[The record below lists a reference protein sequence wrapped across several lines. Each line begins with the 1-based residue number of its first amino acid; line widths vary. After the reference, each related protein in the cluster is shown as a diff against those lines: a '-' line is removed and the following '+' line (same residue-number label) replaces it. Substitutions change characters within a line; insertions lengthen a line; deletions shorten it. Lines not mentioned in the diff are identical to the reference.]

1 MGKDKLM
8 NYIKFEDGKMLLT
21 DDGIQQNG
29 TELIVVITNDSYE
42 FETVKDTLLLL
53 SDITIYGCVDEDTD
67 EYVANYYENYKLS
80 SLEYNIDD
88 DTYTATFIRIDD
100 TEKRLD
106 EIESTLNEI
115 LMGGAE

>member
-1 MGKDKLM
+1 MGKGELM
-8 NYIKFEDGKMLLT
+8 NYIKIEDGKMLLT

-29 TELIVVITNDSYE
+29 TELSIVITNDSYE
-42 FETVKDTLLLL
+42 FKTVKDTLLSL
-53 SDITIYGCVDEDTD
+53 SDITIYGCVDEDTN
-67 EYVANYYENYKLS
+67 EYVAKEFENYKLS

-88 DTYTATFIRIDD
+88 DLYRVTFIRIDE

-106 EIESTLNEI
+106 EIESTINEI

>member
-1 MGKDKLM
+1 MGKGELM
-8 NYIKFEDGKMLLT
+8 NYIQFEDDKMRLT

-29 TELIVVITNDSYE
+29 TELSIVITNDSYE
-42 FETVKDTLLLL
+42 FEVVKDTLLLL

-80 SLEYNIDD
+80 ALEYNIDD
-88 DTYTATFIRIDD
+88 DTYKATFIRIDD

-106 EIESTLNEI
+106 EIESTINEI
-115 LMGGAE
+115 LMGGTE

>member
-29 TELIVVITNDSYE
+29 TELSIVITNDSYG
-42 FETVKDTLLLL
+42 FEVVKDTLLSL
-53 SDITIYGCVDEDTD
+53 SDITIYGCIDEDTD

-88 DTYTATFIRIDD
+88 DSYKATFIRIDE

-106 EIESTLNEI
+106 EIESTINEI
-115 LMGGAE
+115 LMGGIE

>member
-1 MGKDKLM
+1 M
-8 NYIKFEDGKMLLT
+8 NYIKFEDTKIIVT

-29 TELIVVITNDSYE
+29 TDLSLVITNDSYA
-42 FETVKDTLLLL
+42 FEMIKDTLLLL
-53 SDITIYGCVDEDTD
+53 SDITIYGCVDEDST
-67 EYVANYYENYKLS
+67 EYIANYYENYKLS
-80 SLEYNIDD
+80 ALEYNIDD

-106 EIESTLNEI
+106 EIESTINVI

>member
-1 MGKDKLM
+1 M
-8 NYIKFEDGKMLLT
+8 NYIKFEETKILLT

-29 TELIVVITNDSYE
+29 TELSIVITNDSYE

-53 SDITIYGCVDEDTD
+53 SGITIYGCVDEGAD
-67 EYVANYYENYKLS
+67 EYIASCYENYKLS
-80 SLEYNIDD
+80 SLEYNIDN
-88 DTYTATFIRIDD
+88 DTYTATFIMIDD

-106 EIESTLNEI
+106 EIESTINEI